1 MSCLDVKKTMKLK
14 ELKELTQAKL
24 LKFYG
29 IEESRSIFHLLLNE
43 FLGIDVVNFHING
56 DKKISLDSLNLF
68 NEKISLIEKEI
79 PVQYVIGHV
88 MIEGLK
94 IFVNKS
100 VLIPRPETV
109 DLCNWIIQKK
119 LNDQVILDIGTG
131 SGIIALFLKKNSN
144 NCVIHA
150 WDNSEK
156 ALRIAKK
163 NAKQNYLDI
172 NFNNVDILKKHDHTI
187 KFDIIVSNPPYVHKK
202 EKNLISN
209 VVLKNEPS
217 EAIFVNSDDDLL
229 FYKTIINFSKSHL
242 KQKGI
247 IYFECHKETINQVKN
262 LLIINKFTDIEIK
275 KDSFGIN
282 RMIKANSYGDA

>member
-24 LKFYG
+24 LKIYG

-43 FLGIDVVNFHING
+43 FLGIDVINFHING

-88 MIEGLK
+88 IIEGLK

-109 DLCNWIIQKK
+109 DLCNWITQKK

-131 SGIIALFLKKNSN
+131 SGLIALFLKKNSN

-262 LLIINKFTDIEIK
+262 LLFINKFTDIEIK

>member
-24 LKFYG
+24 LKIYG

-43 FLGIDVVNFHING
+43 FLGIDVINFHING

-88 MIEGLK
+88 IIEGLK

-109 DLCNWIIQKK
+109 DLCNWITQKK

-131 SGIIALFLKKNSN
+131 SGLIALFLKKNSN

-172 NFNNVDILKKHDHTI
+172 NFNNVDILKKYDHTI

>member
-24 LKFYG
+24 LKIYG

-43 FLGIDVVNFHING
+43 FLGIDVINFHING

-88 MIEGLK
+88 MVEGLK

-131 SGIIALFLKKNSN
+131 SGLIALFLKKNSN

-172 NFNNVDILKKHDHTI
+172 NFNKVDILKKHDHTI

>member
-24 LKFYG
+24 LKIYG

-43 FLGIDVVNFHING
+43 FLGIDVINFHING

-88 MIEGLK
+88 IIEGLK

-109 DLCNWIIQKK
+109 DLCNWITQKK

-131 SGIIALFLKKNSN
+131 SGLIALFLKKNSN

>member
-24 LKFYG
+24 LKIYG

-43 FLGIDVVNFHING
+43 FLGIDVINFHINCN
-56 DKKISLDSLNLF
+56 KKISLDSLNLF

-88 MIEGLK
+88 MVEGLK

-131 SGIIALFLKKNSN
+131 SGLIALFLKKNSN

>member
-1 MSCLDVKKTMKLK
+1 MPCLDVKKTMKLK

-24 LKFYG
+24 LKIYG

-43 FLGIDVVNFHING
+43 FLGIDVINFHVNY
-56 DKKISLDSLNLF
+56 DKKISLDSVNLF

-79 PVQYVIGHV
+79 PVQYVVGHV

-119 LNDQVILDIGTG
+119 LNDKVILDIGTG
-131 SGIIALFLKKNSN
+131 SGLIALFLKKKSN

-150 WDNSEK
+150 WDNSEE

-172 NFNNVDILKKHDHTI
+172 IFNNVDILKKYDHTI

>member
-24 LKFYG
+24 LKIYG

-43 FLGIDVVNFHING
+43 FLGIDVINFHING

-88 MIEGLK
+88 IIEGLK

-131 SGIIALFLKKNSN
+131 SGLIALFLKKNSN

-172 NFNNVDILKKHDHTI
+172 NFDNVDILKKHDHTI

-242 KQKGI
+242 KQNGI

>member
-14 ELKELTQAKL
+14 ELKELTQVKL
-24 LKFYG
+24 LKIYG

-43 FLGIDVVNFHING
+43 FLGIDVINFHINC

-68 NEKISLIEKEI
+68 YEKISLIEKEI
-79 PVQYVIGHV
+79 PVQYVIGYV
-88 MIEGLK
+88 MVEGLK

-131 SGIIALFLKKNSN
+131 SGLIALFLKKNSN

-172 NFNNVDILKKHDHTI
+172 NFNKVDILKKHDHTI

-282 RMIKANSYGDA
+282 RMIKANNYGDA

>member
-14 ELKELTQAKL
+14 ELKELTQVKL
-24 LKFYG
+24 LKIYG

-43 FLGIDVVNFHING
+43 FLGIDIINFHING

-131 SGIIALFLKKNSN
+131 SGLIALFLKKKSN

-150 WDNSEK
+150 WDNSEE

>member
-1 MSCLDVKKTMKLK
+1 MKLK

-24 LKFYG
+24 LKIYG

-43 FLGIDVVNFHING
+43 FLGIDVINFHINC

-88 MIEGLK
+88 IIEGLK
-94 IFVNKS
+94 IFVNRS

-172 NFNNVDILKKHDHTI
+172 NFNNVYILKKHDHTI

>member
-14 ELKELTQAKL
+14 ELKELTQVKL
-24 LKFYG
+24 LKIYG

-43 FLGIDVVNFHING
+43 FLGIDVINFHINC

-131 SGIIALFLKKNSN
+131 SGLIALFLKKNSN

-209 VVLKNEPS
+209 VVLKNEPH

>member
-24 LKFYG
+24 LKIYG

-43 FLGIDVVNFHING
+43 FLGIDVINFHING

-88 MIEGLK
+88 IIEGLK

-131 SGIIALFLKKNSN
+131 SGLIALFLKKNSN

-172 NFNNVDILKKHDHTI
+172 NFNNVDILKKHYHTI

-262 LLIINKFTDIEIK
+262 LLFINKFTDIEIK

>member
-24 LKFYG
+24 LKIYG

-43 FLGIDVVNFHING
+43 FLGIDVINFHING

-88 MIEGLK
+88 IIEGLK

-131 SGIIALFLKKNSN
+131 SGLIALFLKKNSN

-229 FYKTIINFSKSHL
+229 FYKTIVNFSKSHL

-262 LLIINKFTDIEIK
+262 LLFINKFTDIEIK

>member
-24 LKFYG
+24 LKIYG

-43 FLGIDVVNFHING
+43 FLGIDVINFHING

-88 MIEGLK
+88 IIEGLK

-109 DLCNWIIQKK
+109 DLCNWITQKK

-131 SGIIALFLKKNSN
+131 SGLIALFLKKNSN

-172 NFNNVDILKKHDHTI
+172 NFNNVDILKKYDHTI

-282 RMIKANSYGDA
+282 RMIKANIYGDA

>member
-24 LKFYG
+24 LKIYG

-43 FLGIDVVNFHING
+43 FLGIDVINFHINC

-68 NEKISLIEKEI
+68 YEKISLIEKEI

-88 MIEGLK
+88 MVEGLK

>member
-1 MSCLDVKKTMKLK
+1 M
-14 ELKELTQAKL
+14 
-24 LKFYG
+24 
-29 IEESRSIFHLLLNE
+29 
-43 FLGIDVVNFHING
+43 
-56 DKKISLDSLNLF
+56 
-68 NEKISLIEKEI
+68 
-79 PVQYVIGHV
+79 
-88 MIEGLK
+88 
-94 IFVNKS
+94 
-100 VLIPRPETV
+100 
-109 DLCNWIIQKK
+109 
-119 LNDQVILDIGTG
+119 
-131 SGIIALFLKKNSN
+131 FLKKNSN

-172 NFNNVDILKKHDHTI
+172 NFNNIDILKKHDHKI

-282 RMIKANSYGDA
+282 RMIKAKSYGDA

>member
-24 LKFYG
+24 LKIYG

-43 FLGIDVVNFHING
+43 FLGIDVINFHING

-88 MIEGLK
+88 IIEGLK

-131 SGIIALFLKKNSN
+131 SGLIALFLKKNSN

-242 KQKGI
+242 KQNGI

>member
-24 LKFYG
+24 LKIYG

-43 FLGIDVVNFHING
+43 FLGIDVINFHING

-68 NEKISLIEKEI
+68 NKKISLIEKEI

-88 MIEGLK
+88 IIEGLK

-131 SGIIALFLKKNSN
+131 SGLIALFLKKNSN

-242 KQKGI
+242 KQNGI

>member
-24 LKFYG
+24 LKIYG

-43 FLGIDVVNFHING
+43 FLGIDVINFHINCN
-56 DKKISLDSLNLF
+56 KKISLDSLNLF

-88 MIEGLK
+88 MVEELK

-131 SGIIALFLKKNSN
+131 SGLIALFLKKNSN

>member
-24 LKFYG
+24 LKIYG

-43 FLGIDVVNFHING
+43 FLGIDVINFHINC

-88 MIEGLK
+88 MVEGLK

-282 RMIKANSYGDA
+282 RMIKANIYGDA

>member
-24 LKFYG
+24 LKIYG

-43 FLGIDVVNFHING
+43 FLGIDVINFHING

-68 NEKISLIEKEI
+68 NKKISLIEKEI

-88 MIEGLK
+88 IIEGLK

-131 SGIIALFLKKNSN
+131 SGLIALFLKKNSN

>member
-24 LKFYG
+24 LKIYG
-29 IEESRSIFHLLLNE
+29 IEESRSIFYILLNE
-43 FLGIDVVNFHING
+43 FLGIDVINFHING

-68 NEKISLIEKEI
+68 NEKISLIEKEL

-109 DLCNWIIQKK
+109 DLCNWILQKK
-119 LNDQVILDIGTG
+119 LNDQVILDVGTG
-131 SGIIALFLKKNSN
+131 SGLIALFLKKNSN

-209 VVLKNEPS
+209 VVLKNEPI

-242 KQKGI
+242 KKKGI

-282 RMIKANSYGDA
+282 RMIKANNYGDA

>member
-24 LKFYG
+24 LKIYG

-43 FLGIDVVNFHING
+43 FLGIDVINFHING

-131 SGIIALFLKKNSN
+131 SGLIALFLKKNSN

-172 NFNNVDILKKHDHTI
+172 TFNNVDILKKYDHTI

-282 RMIKANSYGDA
+282 RMIKANNYGDA

>member
-24 LKFYG
+24 LKIYG
-29 IEESRSIFHLLLNE
+29 IEESRSIFYILLNE
-43 FLGIDVVNFHING
+43 FLGIDVINFHING

-109 DLCNWIIQKK
+109 DLCNWILQKK
-119 LNDQVILDIGTG
+119 LNDQVILDVGTG
-131 SGIIALFLKKNSN
+131 SGLIALFLKKNSN

-209 VVLKNEPS
+209 VVLKNEPI

-229 FYKTIINFSKSHL
+229 FYKAIINFSKSHL
-242 KQKGI
+242 KKKGI

-282 RMIKANSYGDA
+282 RMIKANNYGDA

>member
-24 LKFYG
+24 LKIYG

-43 FLGIDVVNFHING
+43 FLGIDVINFHING

-88 MIEGLK
+88 IIEGLK

-131 SGIIALFLKKNSN
+131 SGLIALFLKKNSN

-163 NAKQNYLDI
+163 NAKQNYLEI
-172 NFNNVDILKKHDHTI
+172 KFNNVDILKKHDHTI
-187 KFDIIVSNPPYVHKK
+187 KIDIIVSNPPYVHKK

-262 LLIINKFTDIEIK
+262 LLFINKFTDIEIK

>member
-1 MSCLDVKKTMKLK
+1 MPCLDVKKTMKLK

-24 LKFYG
+24 LKIYG

-43 FLGIDVVNFHING
+43 FLNIDVINFHIDC

-68 NEKISLIEKEI
+68 NEKISLIEKEV

-88 MIEGLK
+88 IIDELK

-100 VLIPRPETV
+100 VLIPRPETI

-172 NFNNVDILKKHDHTI
+172 TFNNVDILKKYDHTI

-209 VVLKNEPS
+209 VVLKNEPH

>member
-24 LKFYG
+24 LKIYG

-43 FLGIDVVNFHING
+43 FLGIDVINFHINC

-109 DLCNWIIQKK
+109 DLCNWILQKK

-131 SGIIALFLKKNSN
+131 SGLIALFLKKNSN

>member
-14 ELKELTQAKL
+14 QLKELTQAKL
-24 LKFYG
+24 LKIYG

-43 FLGIDVVNFHING
+43 FLGIDVINFHMNC

-68 NEKISLIEKEI
+68 KEKISLIEKEI

-109 DLCNWIIQKK
+109 DLCNWVIQKK

-131 SGIIALFLKKNSN
+131 SGLIALFLKKNSN

-202 EKNLISN
+202 EKSLISN

>member
-24 LKFYG
+24 LKIYG

-43 FLGIDVVNFHING
+43 FLNIDVINFHINC

-68 NEKISLIEKEI
+68 NEKISLIEKEV

-88 MIEGLK
+88 IIDELK

-100 VLIPRPETV
+100 VLIPRPETI

-172 NFNNVDILKKHDHTI
+172 TFNNVDILKKYDHTI

-209 VVLKNEPS
+209 VVLKNEPH

>member
-14 ELKELTQAKL
+14 ELKELTQVKL
-24 LKFYG
+24 LKIYG

-43 FLGIDVVNFHING
+43 FLGIDVINFHINC

-79 PVQYVIGHV
+79 PVQYVVGHV

-94 IFVNKS
+94 IFVDKS

-131 SGIIALFLKKNSN
+131 SGLIALFLKKNSN

-172 NFNNVDILKKHDHTI
+172 NFNKVDILKKHDHTI

>member
-14 ELKELTQAKL
+14 ELKELTQVKL
-24 LKFYG
+24 LKIYG

-43 FLGIDVVNFHING
+43 FLGIDVINFHINC

-68 NEKISLIEKEI
+68 YEKISLIEKEI

-88 MIEGLK
+88 MVEGLK

-131 SGIIALFLKKNSN
+131 SGLIALFLKKNSN

-156 ALRIAKK
+156 AIRIAKK

>member
-24 LKFYG
+24 LKIYG

-43 FLGIDVVNFHING
+43 FLGIDVINFHINCN
-56 DKKISLDSLNLF
+56 KKISLDSLNLF

-88 MIEGLK
+88 IIEELK

-131 SGIIALFLKKNSN
+131 SGLIALFLKKNSN

-172 NFNNVDILKKHDHTI
+172 NFNNGCVVFLTLDIDKDETKITFDYQNKKLTKII
-187 KFDIIVSNPPYVHKK
+187 K
-202 EKNLISN
+202 
-209 VVLKNEPS
+209 
-217 EAIFVNSDDDLL
+217 
-229 FYKTIINFSKSHL
+229 NFH
-242 KQKGI
+242 
-247 IYFECHKETINQVKN
+247 
-262 LLIINKFTDIEIK
+262 
-275 KDSFGIN
+275 
-282 RMIKANSYGDA
+282 